1 MANTYEINSKYA
13 TYSKKGSD
21 NGKNTK
27 ESVLEN
33 RVKQEKTEKE
43 NRNGES

>member
-27 ESVLEN
+27 ESVLED
-33 RVKQEKTEKE
+33 RVKQQKSEER
-43 NRNGES
+43 NHNGES